1 MNEFSKKPADSGHHW
16 ISISDM
22 MSGLMMVFLFIAVS
36 YMINVIKQK
45 DDISAKKEKVD
56 EIVRTY
62 EEKQKNI
69 LNDLKKEFEKDEAE
83 WGAKVQDDLSIR
95 FSINED
101 PALIQA
107 RQKVF
112 FKVGN
117 SLIEKDFKVIL
128 NDFSPRYFKIM
139 DKYRDVIEEIRI
151 EGHSSS
157 EGLKDS
163 LEEPYIYNMGLS
175 QARTREVLKY
185 ILNLK
190 QISDKRD
197 WEWIKEKLTA
207 NGLSSSKPLPDKENE
222 DKEKSRRV
230 EFRVKTNA
238 ETQIMKI
245 IEELK

>member
-69 LNDLKKEFEKDEAE
+69 LNDLKKEFEKDEAA

-101 PALIQA
+101 PAVIQA
-107 RQKVF
+107 KQKVF
-112 FKVGN
+112 FKVG
-117 SLIEKDFKVIL
+117 SHIIERDFKVIL
-128 NDFSPRYFKIM
+128 NDFSPRYFKIL

-185 ILNLK
+185 ILNLE

-197 WEWIKEKLTA
+197 WIKERLTA
-207 NGLSSSKPLPDKENE
+207 NGLSSSKVIPKDNGEE

>member
-128 NDFSPRYFKIM
+128 NDFSPRYFKIL

-197 WEWIKEKLTA
+197 WIKEKLTA
-207 NGLSSSKPLPDKENE
+207 NGLSSSKFLLKENGEE
-222 DKEKSRRV
+222 DQVKSRRV